1 MADGNQLLVKE
12 VVDAVKGE
20 IKTTYDALDKKT
32 NDLAEVIKAA
42 KDGSVSK
49 EALDGHLKTLQGEI
63 EKLGKKADDL
73 DTKLSRP
80 EHGDRPKGNS
90 PGREVIDSEEFKSL
104 QKRGSG
110 RSGRIELKTAITNV
124 ATTVGSQTL
133 QVLTPRQ
140 RVSGLIVQ
148 PEQPLMVRDLIPV
161 GPTTSNAIEFIRET
175 GFTNAA
181 APVAE
186 NTTKPESA
194 MTFGLEVAPVRT
206 IAHWIPA
213 SRQVIAD
220 APMLM
225 AHIDNRL
232 RYGLKLKEEQQILL
246 GDGTGQNLE
255 GLIPQA
261 TAYSDTGIPANPT
274 DVDAIRWAKLQVRLA
289 QYPATAVVL
298 NPADWARIEL
308 LKDLNDQYLFSMF
321 QSGAEPRLWGLRVVE
336 SDSIPEGEFMVG
348 AFSLAAEIWDREQA
362 GVEVSTENSDN
373 FVKNMVTILAEE
385 RLALTVYR
393 PEAFV
398 HGELPSAA

>member
-1 MADGNQLLVKE
+1 MADGNQTLVKE

-20 IKTTYDALDKKT
+20 IKQTYEALDKKT
-32 NDLAEVIKAA
+32 NDLAEVLKAHQTKA
-42 KDGSVSK
+42 VDQST
-49 EALDGHLKTLQGEI
+49 LDGHLKSLKDDI

-80 EHGDRPKGNS
+80 DGDKSREEKS
-90 PGREVIDSEEFKSL
+90 PGRQVIESEAFKEL

-110 RSGRIELKTAITNV
+110 RTGKLELKAAITNTG
-124 ATTVGSQTL
+124 TTVGSQTL

-140 RVSGLIVQ
+140 RVNGLIVQ
-148 PEQPLMVRDLIPV
+148 PEQPLMIRDLLPV
-161 GPTTSNAIEFIRET
+161 GTTTSNSIEFIREAT
-175 GFTNAA
+175 YTNAA

-186 NTTKPESA
+186 NTTKAESA
-194 MTFGLEVAPVRT
+194 MTFSLDTAPVRT

-213 SRQVIAD
+213 SRQVLAD
-220 APMLM
+220 APQLM
-225 AHIDNRL
+225 SHIDNRL
-232 RYGLKLKEEQQILL
+232 RYGLKLKEEQQLLL

-261 TAYSDTGIPANPT
+261 TAYSATGIPATPT
-274 DVDAIRWAKLQVRLA
+274 DVDAIRWAKLQVRKA
-289 QYPATAVVL
+289 FYPATAVVL
-298 NPADWARIEL
+298 NPEDWAQIEL

-336 SDSIPEGEFMVG
+336 SDSMPQGEFMVG
-348 AFSLAAEIWDREQA
+348 AFSLAAELWDREQA
-362 GVEVSTENSDN
+362 SVEVSTENSDN

-398 HGELPSAA
+398 HGDLPSAA